1 MHTLAQLAY
10 VVAGADGVIL
20 MTSLVVGAV
29 VTIVVVVVVVVVSLA
44 TGERNDS
51 PVGVR
56 TEILTSVHLCE
67 VWIGRARLDFL
78 VVIINVISLLSF

>member
-29 VTIVVVVVVVVVSLA
+29 VTIVVVVVSLA
-44 TGERNDS
+44 TGERDDS

-78 VVIINVISLLSF
+78 VVIINVISLLSL